1 MLPYVR
7 YVLAI
12 AILIYLTHGFLP
24 TKDYTSLLPDTLTM
38 SKTSLSKTSLSKTS
52 LSEIS
57 FKPLPDVVLGPGG
70 VAGFYSLGICHYL
83 INHFEVR
90 DKSIVGFSAGSFT
103 LLFMRIQPEKRNVIL
118 QTLFEYNETDT
129 ILVMKRLME
138 TLEANTTLQEYDLN
152 GASIAVSH
160 TDGMALYDNFLNVE
174 QLIRCCKSS
183 SFIPFVTH
191 ESGVDFYNHKMA
203 MDGFFYYKAF
213 LNQYRN
219 PPLVITPFMF
229 GRYSNSI
236 YHKVRFLF
244 GIHPL
249 KTTSIYQ
256 MYLYGYQDAK
266 QNHAYFEQYLK
277 PLPTVCI

>member
-38 SKTSLSKTSLSKTS
+38 SKTSLSKTSLS
-52 LSEIS
+52 EIS

-83 INHFEVR
+83 LNHFEVR

>member
-1 MLPYVR
+1 MLRYVR

-24 TKDYTSLLPDTLTM
+24 TKEMCSNNKCYTLPNTVSTD
-38 SKTSLSKTSLSKTS
+38 LSPLSRS
-52 LSEIS
+52 S
-57 FKPLPDVVLGPGG
+57 FKPLPEVVLGPGG
-70 VAGFYSLGICHYL
+70 VAGFYSLGICHYVL
-83 INHFEVR
+83 NHFEIR
-90 DKSIVGFSAGSFT
+90 DKSTVGFSAGSFT
-103 LLFMRIQPEKRNVIL
+103 LLFMRIQPEKRNAML
-118 QTLFEYNETDT
+118 QILFEYNETDT

-138 TLEANTTLQEYDLN
+138 TLEATTTLQDYELN
-152 GASIAVSH
+152 SASIAVSH
-160 TDGMALYDNFLNVE
+160 TDGIALYDSFLNVE

-191 ESGVDFYNHKMA
+191 ESGMDFYNHKMA
-203 MDGFFYYKAF
+203 MDGFFYYNTF

-229 GRYSNSI
+229 GRYSNSM
-236 YHKVRFLF
+236 YNKLLFLL
-244 GIHPL
+244 GCHPL

-266 QNHAYFEQYLK
+266 QNHSHFEKYLK
-277 PLPTVCI
+277 PLPTV

>member
-38 SKTSLSKTSLSKTS
+38 SKTSLSKTSLS
-52 LSEIS
+52 EIS

-70 VAGFYSLGICHYL
+70 VVGFYSLGICHYL
-83 INHFEVR
+83 LNHFEVR

-103 LLFMRIQPEKRNVIL
+103 LLFMRIQPEKRNIIL
-118 QTLFEYNETDT
+118 QSLFEYNETDT

>member
-12 AILIYLTHGFLP
+12 AILIYLTHGFVP
-24 TKDYTSLLPDTLTM
+24 TKEIYSKNKDYTLPDTL
-38 SKTSLSKTSLSKTS
+38 SLRPLSQS
-52 LSEIS
+52 S

-83 INHFEVR
+83 LNHFEVR

-103 LLFMRIQPEKRNVIL
+103 LLFMRIQPEKRNIIL

-138 TLEANTTLQEYDLN
+138 SLEATTTLQDYELN
-152 GASIAVSH
+152 RASIAVSH
-160 TDGMALYDNFLNVE
+160 TDGMALYDRFLNVE

-191 ESGVDFYNHKMA
+191 DSGMDFYNHKMA

-236 YHKVRFLF
+236 YHKALFLL

-266 QNHAYFEQYLK
+266 QNHSHFEQYLK
-277 PLPTVCI
+277 PLPMV